1 MNYAYTNG
9 CLYLHCAREG
19 YKLDLIKKNNKVCFQ
34 VDIVNPKINK
44 EDERPCEWGMFYKSV
59 IGQGLANIVTDK
71 DEKVKALNAIVATVD
86 SHKYTFSEAS
96 VDSVTIIRIDI
107 NQITGKKR

>member
-1 MNYAYTNG
+1 
-9 CLYLHCAREG
+9 
-19 YKLDLIKKNNKVCFQ
+19 
-34 VDIVNPKINK
+34 
-44 EDERPCEWGMFYKSV
+44 
-59 IGQGLANIVTDK
+59 GQGLANIVTDK